1 MKVFGFNGRILTQSR
16 QDAEKILTPVRWLV
30 IAWRLRPG
38 VVHENASQNQHGAA
52 SSCSRPAINLG
63 LAAADPGLGLNSL
76 LHGHVA
82 CIKTGPAT
90 INGAVSRHFKGFP
103 SINADIARHDKAA
116 SLGMEGLSLPV
127 EMISTGKETLASGM
141 ADLPHLMLALPYLW
155 KRFPQVRKSFLQA
168 RKRLPWVMPSFPL
181 VMPSFP
187 CLWERCVMSG
197 NACST
202 CGNRFVKSGNASKTP
217 VLSSN
222 R

>member
-1 MKVFGFNGRILTQSR
+1 MSMKVFGFNGRILTQSR

-155 KRFPQVRKSFLQA
+155 KRFPQVRKLFHQA
-168 RKRLPWVMPSFPL
+168 RKRLPWVMP
-181 VMPSFP
+181 
-187 CLWERCVMSG
+187 
-197 NACST
+197 
-202 CGNRFVKSGNASKTP
+202 
-217 VLSSN
+217 
-222 R
+222 